1 MKEVNS
7 RTNILNQIKENKP
20 NDQTNIE
27 LGQFFIDENE
37 NSVNKFCQNLVDN
50 DGDYIILDR
59 MDNLQD
65 LLLKEI
71 NGRTFVDLTGNIVDH
86 QSWSFNGLISPK
98 KWSDIEVSIING
110 IIGVAEN
117 GAVWLDDDSMQN
129 IRTLPFIVDHTIFIL
144 NVKQIVP
151 TMHHAYKT
159 LGKIKTGFGTFIA
172 GPSKTGDIEQNLIIG
187 AHGPLSHLVILVSS
201 SDSQLENP

>member
-7 RTNILNQIKENKP
+7 RTKILYRIKENKP
-20 NDQTNIE
+20 NDKTNID
-27 LGQFFIDENE
+27 LGQFFIDDNE
-37 NSVNKFCQNLVDN
+37 NSVINFCENLVDN
-50 DGDYIILDR
+50 DGDYLILDR
-59 MDNLQD
+59 ADNLQEV
-65 LLLKEI
+65 LLKEI
-71 NGRTFVDLTGNIVDH
+71 NGRSFADLTGNIVDH

-98 KWSDIEVSIING
+98 KWSDIKVSIING

-151 TMHHAYKT
+151 TMHHAYEA
-159 LGKIKTGFGTFIA
+159 LGKIKTGFGAFIA

-187 AHGPLSHLVILVSS
+187 AHGPMSHLVILVGS
-201 SDSQLENP
+201 SDSQ

>member
-1 MKEVNS
+1 MSQVKALKNGTMKEVNS

-71 NGRTFVDLTGNIVDH
+71 NGRTF
-86 QSWSFNGLISPK
+86 
-98 KWSDIEVSIING
+98 
-110 IIGVAEN
+110 A
-117 GAVWLDDDSMQN
+117 DDSAKN
-129 IRTLPFIVDHTIFIL
+129 CSTPF
-144 NVKQIVP
+144 
-151 TMHHAYKT
+151 
-159 LGKIKTGFGTFIA
+159 
-172 GPSKTGDIEQNLIIG
+172 
-187 AHGPLSHLVILVSS
+187 
-201 SDSQLENP
+201 